1 MNPKR
6 TKLHTY
12 AQTIRLRAAERRA
25 MRESLLSHIAYHP
38 LEVGKQVSVV
48 APPTVAV
55 SKISK
60 LISFFDN
67 KTIRISSF
75 ASVAVVVFLVG
86 VPALA
91 EQAVP
96 GDVLYPVKVH
106 VNEEVKASLQTSPYE
121 KVAWEAERVERRI
134 AEAQLLATEGKL
146 TEAAEA
152 TLTEAL
158 KEHAET
164 ATKEIAQLRE
174 TDASEAEVAQVAFE
188 SSLDVQTAVLETEGA
203 TAIIVRTATGTPS
216 GISGIAAA
224 VRGARAEVGDQATTT
239 APISYD
245 RVFARIEADVVR
257 AEELARL
264 LEKVISAS
272 EKDDITRRIND
283 ARDAIESAK
292 GLHDNGDGEQ
302 SLLILRATLADVQK
316 LTIFLS
322 DINVRSSVALERIVP
337 KKLTEE
343 EQLLALDRDVAK
355 LKSQYGGFVVI
366 VNAFAEGNEK
376 DVLVEKVE
384 ALADAI
390 TEIDRVQEDDTEK
403 AKSLIADAQILAGEI
418 TTSLGE
424 KESDDSKS

>member
-25 MRESLLSHIAYHP
+25 MRESLRSYIAYHP
-38 LEVGKQVSVV
+38 IDVVEEVTASQ
-48 APPTVAV
+48 PTIAV
-55 SKISK
+55 SKIQA

-67 KTIRISSF
+67 KTIRISSV
-75 ASVAVVVFLVG
+75 ASVAVVVLLVG

-91 EQAVP
+91 EHAVP

-146 TEAAEA
+146 TEEAEA

-174 TDASEAEVAQVAFE
+174 TDASEAEVVQVVFE
-188 SSLDVQTAVLETEGA
+188 STLDVQTAVLETEGA
-203 TAIIVRTATGTPS
+203 TSVTLKATGTPS
-216 GISGIAAA
+216 GISSIAAA
-224 VRGARAEVGDQATTT
+224 VRGARAEVGDQASATTS
-239 APISYD
+239 ISYD
-245 RVFARIEADVVR
+245 RVFARIEGDVVK
-257 AEELARL
+257 AEELANS
-264 LEKVISAS
+264 LEKVISES
-272 EKDDITRRIND
+272 EKEDITRRLND
-283 ARDAIESAK
+283 ARDAIASAK
-292 GLHDNGDGEQ
+292 ELHDKGEGEK
-302 SLLILRATLADVQK
+302 SLASLRATLADVQK

-343 EQLLALDRDVAK
+343 EQLLALDRDAAK
-355 LKSQYGGFVVI
+355 LKTQYGDFVVI
-366 VNAFAEGNEK
+366 ANAFADGKQK
-376 DVLVEKVE
+376 DELLEKVE

-390 TEIDRVQEDDTEK
+390 AQIDRLTEDDPEEAKKLIVSAQQLATEITQTLGAEETEDT
-403 AKSLIADAQILAGEI
+403 
-418 TTSLGE
+418 
-424 KESDDSKS
+424 DS